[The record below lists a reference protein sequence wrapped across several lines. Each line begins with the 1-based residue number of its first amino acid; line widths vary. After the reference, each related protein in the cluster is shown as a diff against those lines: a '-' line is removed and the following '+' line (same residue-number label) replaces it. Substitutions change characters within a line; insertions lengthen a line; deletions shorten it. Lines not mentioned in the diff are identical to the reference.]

1 MTRSFNFSFTTDP
14 LSNEVFCVGK
24 SRDRKREMT
33 AIQPF
38 KCMMPITFKKMKYR
52 NLCKTA
58 TLKKTHNWFSRPIKK
73 HSAILLTFIRL
84 PFVIQIVVLSF
95 FEWPFYTGFTVHPF

>member
-1 MTRSFNFSFTTDP
+1 
-14 LSNEVFCVGK
+14 
-24 SRDRKREMT
+24 MT

-95 FEWPFYTGFTVHPF
+95 FEWPFYTGFTVHPFENSGDFDQLASLERQA